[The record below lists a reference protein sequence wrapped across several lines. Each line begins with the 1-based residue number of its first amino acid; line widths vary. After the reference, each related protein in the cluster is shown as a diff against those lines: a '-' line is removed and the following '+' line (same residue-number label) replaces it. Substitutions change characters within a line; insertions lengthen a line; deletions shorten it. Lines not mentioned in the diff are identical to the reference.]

1 MMREIEKLSKF
12 FGGVEANRD
21 VDLVLEQQQV
31 HALIGP
37 NGAGKSTLI
46 AQVAGELKP
55 DQGRIRFQGVDVSD
69 YAPERRNRLGLGR
82 MFQTTALFDQLSV
95 LDNVRIPL
103 LRFGRGRARP
113 WSWFWSAIAADPE
126 VDRMAFEVLERVGM
140 ENHPDQ
146 LARELSHGEQRQ
158 LEMVMT
164 LATSPDCL
172 LLDEPMAGMSS
183 EESIR
188 MVRLIRG
195 LSQDHAILLVEH
207 DMKAVFDLADII
219 SVLVEGRIIASGSPD
234 AIRANEA
241 VQRAYLG
248 EQPC

>member
-1 MMREIEKLSKF
+1 MLEIKQLSKQ
-12 FGGVEANRD
+12 FGGVKANRD
-21 VDLVLEQQQV
+21 VDLRLERQQI

-46 AQVAGELKP
+46 AQIAGELKP
-55 DQGRIRFQGVDVSD
+55 DSGRIQFKAVDISHTP
-69 YAPERRNRLGLGR
+69 PEKRSRMGLGR
-82 MFQTTALFDQLSV
+82 MFQTTALFNQMSV

-103 LRFGRGRARP
+103 LRQHTGRIP
-113 WSWFWSAIAADPE
+113 LLSWFWPALAGDKK
-126 VDRMAFEVLERVGM
+126 VTRQAFEMLERLGM

-146 LARELSHGEQRQ
+146 QVGTLSHGEQRQ
-158 LEMVMT
+158 LEMVIT

-188 MVRLIRG
+188 MVRLIHK
-195 LSQDHAILLVEH
+195 LKKEHAILLVEH
-207 DMKAVFDLADII
+207 DMNAVFDLADTI
-219 SVLVEGRIIASGSPD
+219 SVLVEGHIIATGAPD
-234 AIRANEA
+234 EIRANEA

-248 EQPC
+248 EQSC